1 MIATFTIILFFLLLI
16 GLPVAFS
23 LGMGGVAGIFAFMGG
38 TSEALSQVPIIGYQS
53 IDDFVLTAVPLYI
66 LMSQILLEG
75 KVGSNLFEL
84 ANKWLR
90 HLPGGLGVATI
101 IACAIFAAI
110 TGSSVACAVTIGAIA
125 IPEMLSR
132 GYDRATVLGSV
143 AAGGTLGILIPP
155 SIPMI
160 LYSAITDESVGKLF
174 MSGVLPGVLM
184 TLMFTGIVVMRS
196 RHLERE
202 AAATWAERMDELK
215 KSFWGL
221 LLPVIVFGGIYSGIF
236 TPTEAAAIA
245 REAHMRAEAFEAA
258 RIAYV
263 TQARTLRERRDS
275 YIKMVVVSALAAV
288 ILSRLRGTVG
298 ALGFSISTG
307 LVIWGVVDAVMLT
320 NQIKVLDK
328 RAADMV
334 RARDAAARI
343 AAEAQEL

>member
-1 MIATFTIILFFLLLI
+1 MSVEHDARRAL
-16 GLPVAFS
+16 
-23 LGMGGVAGIFAFMGG
+23 MGA
-38 TSEALSQVPIIGYQS
+38 
-53 IDDFVLTAVPLYI
+53 
-66 LMSQILLEG
+66 
-75 KVGSNLFEL
+75 
-84 ANKWLR
+84 
-90 HLPGGLGVATI
+90 
-101 IACAIFAAI
+101 
-110 TGSSVACAVTIGAIA
+110 SV
-125 IPEMLSR
+125 S
-132 GYDRATVLGSV
+132 
-143 AAGGTLGILIPP
+143 
-155 SIPMI
+155 
-160 LYSAITDESVGKLF
+160 
-174 MSGVLPGVLM
+174 
-184 TLMFTGIVVMRS
+184 
-196 RHLERE
+196 
-202 AAATWAERMDELK
+202 
-215 KSFWGL
+215 
-221 LLPVIVFGGIYSGIF
+221 
-236 TPTEAAAIA
+236 TEAAAIA